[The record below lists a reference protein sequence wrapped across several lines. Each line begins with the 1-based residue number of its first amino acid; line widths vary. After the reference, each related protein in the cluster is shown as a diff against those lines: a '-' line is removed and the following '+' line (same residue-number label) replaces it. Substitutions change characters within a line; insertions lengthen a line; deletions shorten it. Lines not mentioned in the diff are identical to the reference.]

1 MVDLQNRFIITSN
14 RESGFGRYD
23 VMLEPRNP
31 KADNAIILEFKAFN
45 KRRENSLEDTVKAA
59 LDQIEKKQYAAQL
72 VARGISKERIRSYG
86 FAFQGKTVLI
96 EKTAGE

>member
-31 KADNAIILEFKAFN
+31 REDNAIILEFKAFN
-45 KRRENSLEDTVKAA
+45 KRRENCLEDTVQAA
-59 LDQIEKKQYAAQL
+59 LEQIGKKQYAAQL
-72 VARGISKERIRSYG
+72 IARGIDQERIREYG
-86 FAFQGKTVLI
+86 FAFKGKTVLI
-96 EKTAGE
+96 EKAAGE